1 MPESEQITHTSLA
14 IQIAEV
20 KGSVDTMCSLLAER
34 SKNHNDLKK
43 SHEDLAKEVG
53 DLKVKMGQFTIAA
66 IAIWAVSLIAFEKWI
81 DRSHPQKDSGAIM
94 PPALV
99 RGRG

>member
-1 MPESEQITHTSLA
+1 MPESEQITHTALA
-14 IQIAEV
+14 IQIAEI
-20 KGSVDTMCSLLAER
+20 KGSVHTMCTILAER
-34 SKNHNDLKK
+34 SKNHNDLKQ

-53 DLKVKMGQFTIAA
+53 NLKVKMGQFTIAA
-66 IAIWAVSLIAFEKWI
+66 AAVWAVSLIAFEKWI

-94 PPALV
+94 PPALT